1 MLGVGTPIFI
11 IVPDESEKQ
20 IFHHGRVLEANDESF
35 VAEFDHLE
43 PLPAGFSVSA
53 YNEVDGKFFEQKAT
67 VTALVR
73 EKPNPI
79 IAFERVGLPTSAER
93 RGSYRVRMLK
103 VTLAGQIGEERRCDI
118 MDISPEGF
126 SAVTIKALDVG
137 SLVNVRIAYESYVL
151 DCPVHVQSVY
161 TLANGRHRCGFMV
174 PENNVKMRRCL
185 ERISSMIQR
194 LHLRSLA
201 EYRVLDANVEVNGE
215 TIQAVIEG
223 MGAFKATALKIL
235 AKQGI
240 VNPEPGEWYS
250 QQALLNALGVISDK
264 LGAEVLY
271 NIGLKIPEN
280 TLFPPGIDSLDKAMN
295 SLDSAFHMNHRNG
308 NIGHYHLG
316 AVRETS
322 FEIICENSYPCDLDK
337 GLLVALCGHFKPK
350 GSDSHATVLHDDKKP
365 CRKNGADSCTYNLTW

>member
-11 IVPDESEKQ
+11 IVPDESENQ

-35 VAEFDHLE
+35 VAEFDHLD
-43 PLPAGFSVSA
+43 PLPVGFSVRA
-53 YNEVDGKFFEQKAT
+53 YNDVDGKFFEQKAT

-73 EKPNPI
+73 EKPNPV

-103 VTLAGQIGEERRCDI
+103 VTLTGWIGEERRCDI

-126 SAVTIKALDVG
+126 CAVTVKALEVG
-137 SLVNVRIAYESYVL
+137 SLVNVRIAYESHVL
-151 DCPVHVQSVY
+151 DCQVYVQSAQ

-174 PENNVKMRRCL
+174 PEKNVKMRRCL

-194 LHLRSLA
+194 LHLRSMA

-215 TIQAVIEG
+215 TIQAVIDG

-240 VNPEPGEWYS
+240 VNPEIGEWYS
-250 QQALLNALGVISDK
+250 QQALLNALGVIADK
-264 LGAEVLY
+264 LGAVVLY

-280 TLFPPGIDSLDKAMN
+280 SLFPEDIDSLDKALN
-295 SLDSAFHMNHRNG
+295 SLDGAFHLNHRG
-308 NIGHYHLG
+308 GHIGHYHLG
-316 AVRETS
+316 AVRDAS
-322 FEIICENSYPCDLDK
+322 FEIICENSYPCDFDR
-337 GLLVALCGHFKPK
+337 GILVALCGRLKPK
-350 GSDSHATVLHDDKKP
+350 GSDAYASVIHDDKKP
-365 CRKNGADSCTYNLTW
+365 CRKKGADSCTYILAW

>member
-11 IVPDESEKQ
+11 IVPDEAEKQ
-20 IFHHGRVLEANDESF
+20 IFHHGRVLEANDSTF
-35 VAEFDHLE
+35 VAEFDHID
-43 PLPAGFSVSA
+43 PLPVGFNVSA

-73 EKPNPI
+73 ENPNPI

-103 VTLAGQIGEERRCDI
+103 VTLSGQIGEERRCDI

-126 SAVTIKALDVG
+126 SAVTHKALDTG
-137 SLVNVRIAYESYVL
+137 SLVNVRIAYESHILECQVR
-151 DCPVHVQSVY
+151 VQSVFA
-161 TLANGRHRCGFMV
+161 LANGRHRCGFMV
-174 PENNVKMRRCL
+174 PERDVKMRRCL

-223 MGAFKATALKIL
+223 MGAFKATAHRIL

-250 QQALLNALGVISDK
+250 QQALLNALAVISDK
-264 LGAEVLY
+264 LGTEALY
-271 NIGLKIPEN
+271 DIGLKIPEN
-280 TLFPPGIDSLDKAMN
+280 SLFPPDIDSLDKAVN
-295 SLDSAFHMNHRNG
+295 SLDSAFQMNHRG
-308 NIGHYHLG
+308 GIIGHYHLG
-316 AVRETS
+316 TVRETS
-322 FEIICENSYPCDLDK
+322 FEIICENSYPCDFDK
-337 GLLVALCGHFKPK
+337 GLMVALCSHFRPK
-350 GSDSHATVLHDDKKP
+350 GSDDFASVVHDDKKP
-365 CRKNGADSCTYNLTW
+365 CRKRGADSCTYILTW